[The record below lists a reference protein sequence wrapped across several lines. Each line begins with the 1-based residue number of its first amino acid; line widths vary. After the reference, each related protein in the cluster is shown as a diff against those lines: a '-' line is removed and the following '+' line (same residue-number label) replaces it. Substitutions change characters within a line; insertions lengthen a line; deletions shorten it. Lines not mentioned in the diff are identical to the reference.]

1 VKLYV
6 LDANAV
12 MRFLQKAPGFEK
24 VSDLFRKQAASE
36 VKLLISVVNRGEVL
50 YGLARRVGIEQAR
63 SAMAILAGFVEAIE
77 IQQEDADAAAVL
89 KWRYKLGFADCFAAE
104 LAIRQGATLVT
115 ADPDFA
121 ILGGKLKILALPR
134 HQG

>member
-1 VKLYV
+1 
-6 LDANAV
+6 

-24 VSDLFRKQAASE
+24 VSDLFRKQAAGE

-50 YGLARRVGIEQAR
+50 YGLARRVGIEQAK
-63 SAMAILAGFVEAIE
+63 SALATLAGFVEAVDIR
-77 IQQEDADAAAVL
+77 QEDADAAAIL

-104 LAIRQGATLVT
+104 LAIREEATLVT

-121 ILGGKLKILALPR
+121 NLGKQLKILALPR

>member
-63 SAMAILAGFVEAIE
+63 SAMAILAGFVEAVE
-77 IQQEDADAAAVL
+77 IRQEDADAAAIL

-104 LAIRQGATLVT
+104 LAIREEATLVT

-121 ILGGKLKILALPR
+121 KLGKQLKILALPR

>member
-6 LDANAV
+6 LDANAA

-24 VSDLFRKQAASE
+24 VSDLFRKQAAGE

-50 YGLARRVGIEQAR
+50 YGLARRVGIEQAK
-63 SAMAILAGFVEAIE
+63 SALATLAGFVEAVDIR
-77 IQQEDADAAAVL
+77 QEDADAAAIL

-104 LAIRQGATLVT
+104 LAIREEATLVT

-121 ILGGKLKILALPR
+121 NLGKQLKILALPR